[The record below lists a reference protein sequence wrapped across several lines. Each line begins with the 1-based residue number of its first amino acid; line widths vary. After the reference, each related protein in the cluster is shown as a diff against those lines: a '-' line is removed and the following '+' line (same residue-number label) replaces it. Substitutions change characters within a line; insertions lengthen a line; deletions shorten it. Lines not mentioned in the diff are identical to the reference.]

1 LLAQSF
7 PVYKALTSG
16 RPLCSFAVP
25 AVGDD
30 GAEYRRTAMIEQAG
44 NAMHSMVCGI
54 GLLFAVTQI
63 EKVEVTLMSPAL
75 LGIANQL
82 FSM

>member
-1 LLAQSF
+1 
-7 PVYKALTSG
+7 
-16 RPLCSFAVP
+16 
-25 AVGDD
+25 
-30 GAEYRRTAMIEQAG
+30 MIEQAG